1 MTRLFLA
8 WTDTRHFSFE
18 GVGLT
23 EAAARAAL
31 AQAAKAHAAEYGA
44 DPDYMRDA
52 VNGAEVRELVAG
64 EGYRD
69 RERLVVIA
77 DETPAG
83 PAALSDFYTVGTD
96 THTGG
101 GNYAGVHHVEA
112 EYYVLGPRIE
122 DPSQAGCDL
131 ENFVAYH
138 VVLDATGIADE
149 AHQGEWDGDFP
160 PARDTLDEV
169 LADIAR
175 HKGLAAR
182 IGPAVVK

>member
-18 GVGLT
+18 GVGET

-31 AQAAKAHAAEYGA
+31 AQAAEAHAAELGA

-52 VNGAEVRELVAG
+52 VNAAEVRELVAG

-69 RERLVVIA
+69 RERIIPLWTRTA
-77 DETPAG
+77 NG
-83 PAALSDFYTVGTD
+83 LRALSDFYTAGTD

-122 DPSQAGCDL
+122 DRSQAGCDL
-131 ENFVAYH
+131 EDFVAYH
-138 VVLDATGIADE
+138 VVMDATGVADE

-160 PARDTLDEV
+160 GSRDTLDEV

-175 HKGLAAR
+175 HKALAAVIR
-182 IGPAVVK
+182 